1 MFSGYCIRATS
12 SADENLC
19 GGRDGARFNDWD
31 GDALQLVQNGVVIG
45 TFGPGFVDEEICIEE
60 HQFNQSNDVFELR
73 STGND
78 GVSVIAIAICNTC
91 NFL

>member
-45 TFGPGFVDEEICIEE
+45 TFGPGFVDEEICIEVLYP
-60 HQFNQSNDVFELR
+60 NDVFELR